1 MKYDEPITSPE
12 VEPALSVI
20 LPTDSYATIQPVLER
35 LRRQTI
41 APRIEVVLVGNRAS
55 LATAPMHQ
63 EFAHVRV
70 VEVASPFSLGA
81 ARVTGTRAATAPFV
95 FIGETHSYLYPDAA
109 EKLIA
114 AAKAEPWTAVSPGF
128 ENANPKSVSSWSCF
142 LADYGRW
149 SARLP
154 RGEIVDA
161 PIYNAV
167 YRRDVLLELS
177 GDLAQLL
184 SHGDQLRLTLQA
196 RGCRAFFEPA
206 ARIGHVNLD
215 RLSAALH
222 EQFLAGVL
230 IGEQRA
236 ARWPWWR
243 RLVYIFGAG
252 LIPFVLVRR
261 VWPGIRRIART
272 ERLPTMTFPLI
283 VLLMFAK
290 ATGELVGYA
299 GNGTA
304 KHAAAL
310 ERYEIHK
317 VEYLA
322 SKPG

>member
-1 MKYDEPITSPE
+1 MKFDESITSPE

-41 APRIEVVLVGNRAS
+41 ARRIEVVLVAPRANLTAAPANR
-55 LATAPMHQ
+55 
-63 EFAHVRV
+63 EFANINV

-81 ARVTGTRAATAPFV
+81 ARAAGTRAARAPLV

-114 AAKAEPWTAVSPGF
+114 AAVAKSWTAVSPGF
-128 ENANPKSVSSWSCF
+128 ENGNPKSACSWSCF
-142 LADYGRW
+142 LADYGQW

-154 RGEIVDA
+154 GGEIADA

-167 YRRDVLLELS
+167 YRRDVLLELD

-184 SHGDQLRLTLQA
+184 SHGDQLRLALQA
-196 RGCRAFFEPA
+196 HGSRAFFEPA
-206 ARIGHVNLD
+206 ARIAHVNLD
-215 RLSAALH
+215 RPWPALH
-222 EQFLAGVL
+222 EQFLAGVM

-236 ARWPWWR
+236 ARWSWWR

-252 LIPFVLVRR
+252 LIPFVLVWRI
-261 VWPGIRRIART
+261 WPGIRRNART
-272 ERLPTMTFPLI
+272 ERLPIMTIPLI
-283 VLLMFAK
+283 VLLKFAK
-290 ATGELVGYA
+290 ACGEVIGYA
-299 GNGTA
+299 GNGTSEHSA
-304 KHAAAL
+304 RMEH
-310 ERYEIHK
+310 YEIRK

>member
-1 MKYDEPITSPE
+1 MESFGLALLLPVLSRQPLLRHRRLEVCHIRWVQLDPEHPITGGARQGLAGPE
-12 VEPALSVI
+12 GHVEL
-20 LPTDSYATIQPVLER
+20 
-35 LRRQTI
+35 
-41 APRIEVVLVGNRAS
+41 
-55 LATAPMHQ
+55 
-63 EFAHVRV
+63 
-70 VEVASPFSLGA
+70 
-81 ARVTGTRAATAPFV
+81 
-95 FIGETHSYLYPDAA
+95 
-109 EKLIA
+109 
-114 AAKAEPWTAVSPGF
+114 
-128 ENANPKSVSSWSCF
+128 
-142 LADYGRW
+142 
-149 SARLP
+149 
-154 RGEIVDA
+154 
-161 PIYNAV
+161 
-167 YRRDVLLELS
+167 
-177 GDLAQLL
+177 
-184 SHGDQLRLTLQA
+184 
-196 RGCRAFFEPA
+196 CRAGAPPIRFEPA
-206 ARIGHVNLD
+206 ARIGHLNLD

-272 ERLPTMTFPLI
+272 ERLPIMTLPSI

-299 GNGTA
+299 GKGTA

-310 ERYEIHK
+310 EHYEIHK